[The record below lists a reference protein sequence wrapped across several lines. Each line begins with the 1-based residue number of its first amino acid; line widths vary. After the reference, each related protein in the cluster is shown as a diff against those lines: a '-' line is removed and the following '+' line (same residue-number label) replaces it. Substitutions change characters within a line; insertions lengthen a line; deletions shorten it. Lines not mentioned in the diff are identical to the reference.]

1 MQTYRHVL
9 LTTDFTD
16 SGIKCLKKAQAI
28 TQDYSAK
35 LSVLHVVEP
44 LPAYAMSYMGTLN
57 LEEEMMTQAQ
67 ASLETL
73 MKTITVTDARGLIE
87 LGSVKSTI
95 LKVAEDKAVDL
106 IIIGSHGRH
115 GLERLL
121 GSTAAAVLQG
131 AKCDVLVV
139 HTYD

>member
-1 MQTYRHVL
+1 MPTYRHVL

-16 SGIKCLKKAQAI
+16 SGKKCLKKAQIIAE
-28 TQDYSAK
+28 DYKAK
-35 LSVLHVVEP
+35 LTVLHVVEP

-57 LEEEMMTQAQ
+57 LEEEMMNQAQ
-67 ASLETL
+67 ISLESL
-73 MKTITVTDARGLIE
+73 MKDLTFSGADSLIE
-87 LGSVKSTI
+87 LGSVKSSI
-95 LKVAEDKAVDL
+95 LKVAEEKSVDL
-106 IIIGSHGRH
+106 IIVGSHGRH
-115 GLERLL
+115 GLERLI